1 MNYLSLEREQELFHS
16 CLDLPHAERDTFL
29 KNACGPDADLRK
41 RIERLLEAHAC
52 AEQAGLD
59 ATVLRTDLCETE
71 SIGPY
76 RLIRVLGEGGMGM
89 VYETEQSEPVHRRVA
104 LKIVKLGLNT
114 REVVARFMT
123 ERQALAA
130 MDHPYVAKVFDAG
143 QTPTGRPYFVMELV
157 SGVPL
162 LQYCDAHRLS
172 LAQRVELLILIC
184 QAVQHA
190 HQKGVVHRDL
200 KPSNILISG
209 DASNPVPKIIDFGI
223 AKAVDLQATERA
235 TEYTRAGQ
243 ILGTP
248 AYMSPEQAGFG
259 GMDIDT
265 RADIYSLG
273 VILYE
278 LLAGC
283 LPADP
288 AALGYV
294 RFLSMLTNGE
304 ITPVRPSLCVSRSS
318 TGQKAALAR
327 STTVSGLR
335 RQLGGDLDWIVMK
348 SLETDRNRRYETV
361 EALAGDFRRYS
372 KGMPVSAHPP
382 TFSYQLCKFV
392 HRYKV
397 QVGAAALLMLA
408 LMAGTVGTAVGM
420 LRARRAEAEAR
431 TEAATAERYSKFLV
445 TMFEAAAPEH
455 SKGREIGAREIL
467 EQGAVRIRKELVH
480 EPLLKGRLLATIGWV
495 YIKLGRYAEA
505 RSMLDEA
512 VVLERGQ
519 GGAGKLDLAQALIRR
534 GADERYLNEPS
545 KAEADDR
552 EALAILEHDYGP
564 NDIKV
569 EPAISELGLL
579 LRTRDPEQALRLYR
593 RSYALLT
600 AANGEADGDAA
611 VLLQNIGAIHARASR
626 FQDAK
631 EAYERALPLL
641 RRHFGE
647 RDPHVGAVLGNLSFV
662 YRNLGDYARAFE
674 MAQRGLEVDTSVSG
688 ADHPDVGI
696 AWLNLAR
703 ISDKLGEQRLALEEI
718 DRAIE
723 IFRRRLA
730 AGHPLRLQAVNF
742 KAGFLIELRRLGEA
756 RYVLENAAVTEN
768 ASLETKQAL
777 LSGQVILANIERLD
791 GKLLKSENVAQGVLA
806 DPAVRSDRRLEADA
820 HWAYAYALAI
830 RAKTE
835 KAEAERTRALNIESG
850 LGQGTTFPSV
860 YADAKYQVC
869 AGRVRQ
875 AIAILSNAVA
885 KGFHDPS
892 VLSDPAFELMR
903 ESPDFAP
910 IAVVVATRV
919 RLGGTRRY

>member
-1 MNYLSLEREQELFHS
+1 
-16 CLDLPHAERDTFL
+16 
-29 KNACGPDADLRK
+29 
-41 RIERLLEAHAC
+41 
-52 AEQAGLD
+52 
-59 ATVLRTDLCETE
+59 
-71 SIGPY
+71 
-76 RLIRVLGEGGMGM
+76 
-89 VYETEQSEPVHRRVA
+89 
-104 LKIVKLGLNT
+104 
-114 REVVARFMT
+114 
-123 ERQALAA
+123 
-130 MDHPYVAKVFDAG
+130 
-143 QTPTGRPYFVMELV
+143 
-157 SGVPL
+157 
-162 LQYCDAHRLS
+162 
-172 LAQRVELLILIC
+172 
-184 QAVQHA
+184 
-190 HQKGVVHRDL
+190 
-200 KPSNILISG
+200 
-209 DASNPVPKIIDFGI
+209 
-223 AKAVDLQATERA
+223 
-235 TEYTRAGQ
+235 
-243 ILGTP
+243 
-248 AYMSPEQAGFG
+248 
-259 GMDIDT
+259 
-265 RADIYSLG
+265 
-273 VILYE
+273 
-278 LLAGC
+278 
-283 LPADP
+283 
-288 AALGYV
+288 
-294 RFLSMLTNGE
+294 
-304 ITPVRPSLCVSRSS
+304 
-318 TGQKAALAR
+318 
-327 STTVSGLR
+327 
-335 RQLGGDLDWIVMK
+335 
-348 SLETDRNRRYETV
+348 
-361 EALAGDFRRYS
+361 
-372 KGMPVSAHPP
+372 
-382 TFSYQLCKFV
+382 
-392 HRYKV
+392 
-397 QVGAAALLMLA
+397 
-408 LMAGTVGTAVGM
+408 
-420 LRARRAEAEAR
+420 
-431 TEAATAERYSKFLV
+431 
-445 TMFEAAAPEH
+445 
-455 SKGREIGAREIL
+455 
-467 EQGAVRIRKELVH
+467 
-480 EPLLKGRLLATIGWV
+480 
-495 YIKLGRYAEA
+495 
-505 RSMLDEA
+505 MLDEA

-534 GADERYLNEPS
+534 GANERYLNEPS

-552 EALAILEHDYGP
+552 EAFAILEHDYGP

-674 MAQRGLEVDTSVSG
+674 MAKRGLEVDTSVSG

-730 AGHPLRLQAVNF
+730 AGHPLRLQAANF

-892 VLSDPAFELMR
+892 VLSDPAFELVR
-903 ESPDFAP
+903 ESPDFVP
-910 IAVVVATRV
+910 IAVVVAPRV